1 MCVCLYVC
9 ARACVCV
16 CVCVSIGVDSVASC
30 IKYCL
35 LPSREHDTLNH
46 PRPAH
51 RLDAATCGLVVCGK
65 TRRALA
71 ALSAQF
77 KERSMDKWG
86 VYAYCCG
93 TL

>member
-1 MCVCLYVC
+1 MCVRVSLLY
-9 ARACVCV
+9 ACVYLGPA
-16 CVCVSIGVDSVASC
+16 SLASC

-35 LPSREHDTLNH
+35 ERSRQHDALNH

-71 ALSAQF
+71 SLCAQF
-77 KERSMDKWG
+77 KGRTMDKW
-86 VYAYCCG
+86 
-93 TL
+93 